1 MSHDLVSVRASLRRL
16 RIDASDAKEP
26 VSRIK
31 EIALVATLAGF
42 FVFNG
47 AGNLDLG
54 PIEARQG
61 LAAGERLGP
70 LGLVC
75 GGWEPGLWPA
85 RVLPS
90 RVWAWCEGEVTA
102 ASVRWPDAIAA
113 GLLGLL
119 LVRRLAL
126 VLGARAGVS
135 AGLCLFG
142 GLAWIDRS
150 AGAGIDMISALGV
163 VGALDR
169 ILSKGSDRVAGCWA
183 AFAVLAGGWPPL
195 AMILLPIVI
204 LGRPGRTLSRGL
216 LVLPLLALAAWS
228 VWALSAASTR
238 AWAAA
243 LAWPLTMG
251 PAWFLPLWVVG
262 FSLPWGPLAVL
273 AAWRSVRH
281 RGTSEVQP
289 LILGWLQITGVA
301 VLAGTL
307 VPGLA
312 GPGRIT
318 ALAGLVPATTVG
330 LDAVWS
336 GSVEKA
342 AWRTFVA
349 ISVTVVLLWTALVV
363 PSGSY
368 LALAV
373 SYYRPLATL
382 LVIAGFAT
390 AIAALV
396 AVWSRRPRWLM
407 GALVMVSVGLKAA
420 HWGYYIPEWNYR
432 RSQGPWGRA
441 VGQWVPANWPL
452 HTLHAWPTDL
462 AFYTGRPI
470 RALGMPE
477 LRLLQ
482 AAPPKRPMFFL
493 LQPGEYDFWSERL
506 DLIKLREMLDERGE
520 PRIVAR
526 TPGELNRRRRPVR
539 AD

>member
-16 RIDASDAKEP
+16 RIDVNDAKEP
-26 VSRIK
+26 VSRSR
-31 EIALVATLAGF
+31 EIALVVALAGF
-42 FVFNG
+42 FVFFG
-47 AGNLDLG
+47 GGNLDLG

-61 LAAGERLGP
+61 LAAGERFGP

-90 RVWAWCEGEVTA
+90 QVWAWCEGEVTA

-119 LVRRLAL
+119 LARRLAL
-126 VLGARAGVS
+126 VLGARAGVM

-150 AGAGIDMISALGV
+150 AGARVDLISALAV

-169 ILSKGSDRVAGCWA
+169 ILSKGSDRVAGLWA

-216 LVLPLLALAAWS
+216 LVPPLLALAAWS
-228 VWALSAASTR
+228 VWALSAASTQ

-243 LAWPLTMG
+243 LAWPLTQG
-251 PAWFLPLWVVG
+251 PAWSLPLWVVG
-262 FSLPWGPLAVL
+262 FSLPWGPFAVL
-273 AAWRSVRH
+273 AAWRSVRD
-281 RGTSEVQP
+281 RGTPEVPP

-318 ALAGLVPATTVG
+318 ALVGLALTAAAG
-330 LDAVWS
+330 LDA
-336 GSVEKA
+336 
-342 AWRTFVA
+342 AWCGLAETGARRTFVA
-349 ISVTVVLLWTALVV
+349 VSVTVVLLWTALVA
-363 PSGSY
+363 SLGSY
-368 LALAV
+368 LAVAV
-373 SYYRPLATL
+373 SYYRPLATV
-382 LVIAGFAT
+382 LVIAGVLT
-390 AIAALV
+390 AIAAIV
-396 AVWSRRPRWLM
+396 AVRGRRQRWLI
-407 GALVMVSVGLKAA
+407 GALVMVSVCLKLA
-420 HWGYYIPEWNYR
+420 HWGYYVPEWNYR

-441 VGQWVPANWPL
+441 VGQWVPTNWPL

-462 AFYTGRPI
+462 AFYTGRPV
-470 RALGMPE
+470 RALDLPD

-482 AAPPKRPMFFL
+482 ATPPERPMFFL
-493 LQPGEYDFWSERL
+493 LQPEEYGFWSERL
-506 DLIKLREMLDERGE
+506 ELIKLREMLDERGE

-526 TPGELNRRRRPVR
+526 TPGELNRRRRPIR
-539 AD
+539 TD